1 MNQESFKLVGQT
13 KLSNDGRV
21 ELKVRITT
29 DQEVPIVT
37 SFLVTSDQL
46 QHPILG
52 TNAIENL
59 TVPYSKT
66 LLVTAPRFALPDQE
80 S

>member
-1 MNQESFKLVGQT
+1 M
-13 KLSNDGRV
+13 
-21 ELKVRITT
+21 TT